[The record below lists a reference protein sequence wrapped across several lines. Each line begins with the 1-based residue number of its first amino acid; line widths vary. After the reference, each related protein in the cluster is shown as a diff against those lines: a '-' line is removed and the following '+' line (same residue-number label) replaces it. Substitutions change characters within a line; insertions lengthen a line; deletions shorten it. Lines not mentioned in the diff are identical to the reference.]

1 MVSVG
6 YLNIAIPHR
15 GIYLTDTLAPG
26 GHKAHTGAC
35 VLSLPVITGTG
46 TNLNVHQKGTDWV
59 DYNTP
64 VQWDSSALQGMSDSV
79 CADMGWMP
87 RYIAKWKHSGNTL
100 HYHLGFKK
108 KDILVCDRIFWK
120 DTKETANSGM
130 PLKKDTGDWRSG
142 RGKETYFSLYSL
154 LCSLG
159 KKCVFTMCM
168 HHLFD

>member
-35 VLSLPVITGTG
+35 VLSLPVITETG

-79 CADMGWMP
+79 CANKGWMP
-87 RYIAKWKHSGNTL
+87 RYIAK
-100 HYHLGFKK
+100 
-108 KDILVCDRIFWK
+108 
-120 DTKETANSGM
+120 
-130 PLKKDTGDWRSG
+130 
-142 RGKETYFSLYSL
+142 
-154 LCSLG
+154 
-159 KKCVFTMCM
+159 
-168 HHLFD
+168 